1 MEFLILP
8 VKNSAVKEFEDIFD
22 GLCGI
27 GKKEYGVFLWKYVK
41 LVDVNKDHPYVEI
54 EIPELSSKNVESK
67 EKMNSLMLNV
77 KCILA
82 NKVYSTN
89 TLNSWTKKDL
99 IEHIRVL
106 EHNWN
111 STLEA
116 FNIQSENVEMIL
128 NQQRKELI
136 KEFTETLKDEYL
148 PIIVG
153 YMDDDEAKVCN
164 RSLCEMT
171 NEICNE
177 FVDYK
182 ERSLYGNIKN
192 KTLEKK

>member
-1 MEFLILP
+1 MEFLVLP
-8 VKNSAVKEFEDIFD
+8 VIHSAPLDFYDIYN
-22 GLCGI
+22 GLI
-27 GKKEYGVFLWKYVK
+27 LLGKTERAKCLFKYVSV
-41 LVDVNKDHPYVEI
+41 VDVDKDHPYVEI
-54 EIPELSSKNVESK
+54 EIFDIGSEKVRMNNFFCRSKK
-67 EKMNSLMLNV
+67 
-77 KCILA
+77 ILA
-82 NKVYSTN
+82 NKIYSTN
-89 TLNSWTKKDL
+89 TLNSWTKKEL
-99 IEHIRVL
+99 INHIRLL

-111 STLEA
+111 STLET

-128 NQQRKELI
+128 NQQGKELI
-136 KEFTETLKDEYL
+136 KEFTETLKDKYL
-148 PIIVG
+148 PIIG
-153 YMDDDEAKVCN
+153 AYMDDDEAKVCN